1 MPELDGSVSAGQAT
15 NPVLV
20 GLVRH
25 DGGDLENRAN
35 WSLVDHFVLES
46 PGRWMFRAGP
56 GTYGLVAFV
65 DLNADGVYQPGEPF
79 MPVDTNELVTCD
91 SRHTHSELALFIT
104 AEGRSRIEGEIDFMK
119 FQARTASAQLN
130 QSLGAMTAYG
140 VVTTFEDPRFREE
153 HATNSLWRP
162 YDFIFDVGPG
172 VYFLEPYDAH
182 KIPVLFVHGIN
193 GTPTN
198 FRYLGGAFGSNEVSA
213 LAVLLPVGRPPLR
226 HCRPSRSDDE
236 GRSSML
242 KPVFRCAEAV
252 PLVAGLQHPVF
263 APARAAVALEALRTP
278 DREPPGVALFRA
290 DLAHRAAEVE
300 RLDDRLLDQRVPPGG
315 SIIAAATSQDAMIAY
330 CGDVEVCIR

>member
-1 MPELDGSVSAGQAT
+1 METFCRIDGSVSAGQAT

-119 FQARTASAQLN
+119 FQARTAN
-130 QSLGAMTAYG
+130 
-140 VVTTFEDPRFREE
+140 V
-153 HATNSLWRP
+153 
-162 YDFIFDVGPG
+162 
-172 VYFLEPYDAH
+172 
-182 KIPVLFVHGIN
+182 
-193 GTPTN
+193 
-198 FRYLGGAFGSNEVSA
+198 
-213 LAVLLPVGRPPLR
+213 
-226 HCRPSRSDDE
+226 
-236 GRSSML
+236 
-242 KPVFRCAEAV
+242 
-252 PLVAGLQHPVF
+252 
-263 APARAAVALEALRTP
+263 
-278 DREPPGVALFRA
+278 
-290 DLAHRAAEVE
+290 
-300 RLDDRLLDQRVPPGG
+300 
-315 SIIAAATSQDAMIAY
+315 
-330 CGDVEVCIR
+330 